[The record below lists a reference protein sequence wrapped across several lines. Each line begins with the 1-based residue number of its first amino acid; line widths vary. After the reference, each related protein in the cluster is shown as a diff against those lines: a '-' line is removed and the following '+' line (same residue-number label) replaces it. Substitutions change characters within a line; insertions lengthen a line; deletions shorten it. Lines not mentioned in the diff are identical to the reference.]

1 VKTAELPQRL
11 RHRIDVQELIASQ
24 DSDTGAVV
32 EAWASILSSDE
43 PLIPAAVY
51 QLSGSEFVA
60 AEAIQ
65 AKVTT
70 RITIRYRP
78 GIEPRMRVTHGVDV
92 YNIRAVLPDPTL
104 RRHINLMCDSGV
116 DDG

>member
-1 VKTAELPQRL
+1 MKLAELPQRL
-11 RHRIDVQELIASQ
+11 RHRIDIQELITTQ
-24 DSDTGAVV
+24 DSDTGAVT

-51 QLSGSEFVA
+51 PLSGREFVA

-65 AKVTT
+65 ARVST
-70 RITIRYRP
+70 RITMRYRP
-78 GIEPRMRVTHGVDV
+78 GILPTMRVTHGADT

-104 RRHINLMCDSGV
+104 RRHINLMCDSGT
-116 DDG
+116 DNG